1 MGSPFDFIIAGGGAA
16 GLSLAC
22 HLINSPLRDCS
33 ILIVDK
39 DDDDQINR
47 NWGFWTNQPT
57 LFDATVSRAWRQ
69 LHVVG
74 EGFERTFDLEDYQY
88 KLIRGAD
95 FYRYALDTLRAR
107 GNADPVRVTFARGV
121 VERVEDAAGANDE
134 ARVVVN
140 GREYHGRWV
149 FDSIMRAGA
158 LKRQSGPYRFLKM
171 HFKGWEIET
180 SDDVFNPNAA
190 TLFDFRTPAGRP
202 SEVRAMRFFY
212 VMPFTS
218 RRALVEYVLFSP
230 DVLRQDHYERALREH
245 IESVRGIQDYQIVF
259 EENGCVPITDYPF
272 ARRTGR
278 RIMAIGAKGGQL
290 KPSTGYSF
298 MRVQQDSA
306 AIVQSLLKCGH
317 PFDVSHGARLFRLGD
332 SVLLDIMLR
341 RGDEIK
347 PIFTAMFAKNPIHR
361 VFRFLDETAS
371 PLDVMGMVASLPP
384 WQFVYSL
391 GRVGAQAART
401 RTARAQAMPAAL
413 M

>member
-1 MGSPFDFIIAGGGAA
+1 MTSPYEFIIAGGGAA

-22 HLINSPLRDCS
+22 HLINSPLRDRS

-47 NWGFWTNQPT
+47 NWGFWTNKPT
-57 LFDATVSRAWRQ
+57 LFDATVCRAWRQ
-69 LHVVG
+69 LRVVG

-107 GNADPVRVTFARGV
+107 NNVTFARGV
-121 VERVEDAAGANDE
+121 VEKVEDAAGANDE

-140 GREYHGRWV
+140 GQEHLGRWV
-149 FDSIMRAGA
+149 FDSVMRAGA
-158 LKRQSGPYRFLKM
+158 LKRQSSPYRFLKM

-180 SDDVFNPNAA
+180 NDDVFNPNAA
-190 TLFDFRTPAGRP
+190 TLFDFRAPAGQP
-202 SEVRAMRFFY
+202 AEVRAMRFFY
-212 VMPFTS
+212 VMPYTS

-230 DVLRQDHYERALREH
+230 DVLRQEHYERALREH
-245 IESVRGIQDYQIVF
+245 IEMVRGIQDYQIVF

-272 ARRTGR
+272 VRRTGR

-306 AIVQSLLKCGH
+306 AIVQSLLKRGH
-317 PFDVSHGARLFRLGD
+317 PFDVSYGSSLFRLGD

-361 VFRFLDETAS
+361 IFRFLDETAS
-371 PLDVMGMVASLPP
+371 PLDVLGMIASLPP

-401 RTARAQAMPAAL
+401 RTVWAQATPPAL